1 VGSGQL
7 LPHQPEHLA
16 RLRFV
21 VLALVVAAL
30 AACGGGGSP
39 AALPGTVTFVVDG
52 DTLHVQLPND
62 REERVRVLG
71 IDTPERGECGYAR
84 ARAFATR
91 LANGMGVSLTTDPT
105 QARRDRFGRLLA
117 YVGLPDGRDLGEQ
130 QLKRGYARVFV
141 FDRLFARVDAYRA
154 AERQGRR
161 VLDGVWRRCPG

>member
-21 VLALVVAAL
+21 VLAFVVAAL
-30 AACGGGGSP
+30 AACGGGESP
-39 AALPGTVTFVVDG
+39 PALPGTVTFVVDG

-84 ARAFATR
+84 ARAFAR
-91 LANGMGVSLTTDPT
+91 GLADGRRVELTTDPT

-117 YVGLPDGRDLGEQ
+117 YVSLADERDLGEE
-130 QLKRGYARVFV
+130 QLAHGYARVFV
-141 FDRLFARVDAYRA
+141 YDREFERLDAYRA
-154 AERQGRR
+154 AEREGRGAP
-161 VLDGVWRRCPG
+161 DGIWRRC